1 MLLIV
6 LDLRVISHATISN
19 IAIMPAL
26 KTDGE
31 LPERNMKKI
40 IKKML
45 NILEYLLPT
54 SFKNIIFEM
63 EITKATLEPET
74 ASK

>member
-1 MLLIV
+1 
-6 LDLRVISHATISN
+6 
-19 IAIMPAL
+19 
-26 KTDGE
+26 
-31 LPERNMKKI
+31 MKKI